1 MGSVYTIILNDN
13 FLLVRNLASDISR
26 MNSGLFSFLQKFATF
41 WNSSE
46 LSSCSIRGVYWV
58 IVREMVPKDRIKQ

>member
-26 MNSGLFSFLQKFATF
+26 MNSGLFSFLQKFETF
-41 WNSSE
+41 WKFTE
-46 LSSCSIRGVYWV
+46 LSTRSIRGVYWKV
-58 IVREMVPKDRIKQ
+58 VREMVPRNRIKL